1 MTIFAGLFLLIFG
14 AFGTWFLATRFPS
27 ARFMRVA
34 YAAMAVGGALF
45 VIWGFVKL
53 ISIGV
58 AAVAVL
64 AAGGAIG
71 AFGALRRELR
81 PGR

>member
-1 MTIFAGLFLLIFG
+1 MTIFAGLFLLVFG
-14 AFGTWFLATRFPS
+14 ALGTWFLAARFPS

-45 VIWGFVKL
+45 AMWGLVKF
-53 ISIGV
+53 ISVGI